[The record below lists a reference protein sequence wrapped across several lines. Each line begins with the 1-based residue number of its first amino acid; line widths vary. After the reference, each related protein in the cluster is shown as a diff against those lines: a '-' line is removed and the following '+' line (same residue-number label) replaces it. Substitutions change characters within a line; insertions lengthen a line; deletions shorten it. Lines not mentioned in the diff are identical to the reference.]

1 MKLKIKDVSF
11 IGIHFRVK
19 ESHDKEEDMKKHRKL
34 IVFLAI
40 VAGLSLLF
48 ACGPKARKPV
58 SQLDTPAHHTYTG
71 MKFLDQQKYDKALEE
86 FESALQLDPKFSR
99 AYAGKG
105 LVLASQGNYD
115 EAEDQ
120 MDKADK
126 YAKTKEDKAF
136 YHVAMIRYLT
146 LAKPDEDWLDD
157 AEDEFEDAL
166 DEQPESSAAYYFM
179 GIAYK
184 TAYEFRKAGDMF
196 VQVIELKGEYTR
208 EADREWKLMQKIER
222 AMPGSRTGKQ
232 IALVDKITRADLAAL
247 FMEELKIDELYK
259 RFGVR
264 TFDTSFVDPEKYKMA
279 KEKAALP
286 SASDIGDHP
295 LKNDV
300 EGILAMGVRGLEVNP
315 DGRFYPGDLITRAA
329 YAMMIEDILMK
340 VGQDPGLATKFIGAP
355 SPFPDLR
362 SDLPYFNAVM
372 VVTTRGIMEAQDIT
386 SGEFVPLGPVSG
398 ADALLIIRNIQEQLK
413 L

>member
-1 MKLKIKDVSF
+1 MKN
-11 IGIHFRVK
+11 
-19 ESHDKEEDMKKHRKL
+19 HRRL
-34 IVFLAI
+34 FVFLAI
-40 VAGLSLLF
+40 IAGVLLLF

-58 SQLDTPAHHTYTG
+58 SQLDTPEHHAYTG
-71 MKFLDQQKYDKALEE
+71 MKFLDQEKYDKALEE
-86 FESALQLDPKFSR
+86 FESALQLDPKFSK
-99 AYAGKG
+99 AFAGKG
-105 LVLASQGNYD
+105 LVLAYRGDYD
-115 EAEDQ
+115 GAKDQ
-120 MDKADK
+120 MKKADK
-126 YAKTKEDKAF
+126 YAKKKEEKAF

-146 LAKPDEDWLDD
+146 LAKPDDWLDD
-157 AEDEFEDAL
+157 AEGEFEDAI
-166 DEQPESSAAYYFM
+166 DEEPNSAAAYYFM
-179 GIAYK
+179 GMAYK

-196 VQVIELKGEYTR
+196 VQVIELKGDYGR
-208 EADREWKLMQKIER
+208 EADKEWKLMQKIER

-279 KEKAALP
+279 KEKGALP
-286 SASDIGDHP
+286 SASDIGNHP

-300 EGILAMGVRGLEVNP
+300 EGILVMGVRGLEVNP
-315 DGRFYPGDLITRAA
+315 DGNFYPGDLITRAA

-340 VGQDPGLATKFIGAP
+340 VGQDPGLATKFIGSP

-386 SGEFVPLGPVSG
+386 TGEFVPLGPVSG
-398 ADALLIIRNIQEQLK
+398 ADALLIIRNIQEQLR

>member
-1 MKLKIKDVSF
+1 
-11 IGIHFRVK
+11 
-19 ESHDKEEDMKKHRKL
+19 MKKQGRL
-34 IVFLAI
+34 FAILAV

-48 ACGPKARKPV
+48 ACAPKIRKPV
-58 SQLDTPAHHTYTG
+58 SQLDTPQHHTYTG
-71 MKFLDQQKYDKALEE
+71 MKFLDQEKYDKALEE
-86 FESALQLDPKFSR
+86 FDLALQLNPKFSM
-99 AYAGKG
+99 AFSGKG
-105 LVLASQGNYD
+105 LVLAYQGDYKGGAELLKKGKKNADTD
-115 EAEDQ
+115 EE
-120 MDKADK
+120 
-126 YAKTKEDKAF
+126 KAF

-146 LAKPDEDWLDD
+146 AAKPDDWLED
-157 AEDEFEDAL
+157 AEDEYEDAL
-166 DEQPESSAAYYFM
+166 KRDPKSAAAPYYM

-196 VQVIELKGEYTR
+196 VKVIELKGDYGR
-208 EADREWKLMQKIER
+208 EADKEWKLMQKIER

-247 FMEELKIDELYK
+247 FMEELKIEELYK

-264 TFDTSFVDPEKYKMA
+264 TFDTSFMDPEKYKAA
-279 KEKAALP
+279 KEKGALP
-286 SASDIGDHP
+286 SASDIADHP
-295 LKNDV
+295 MKNDI
-300 EGILAMGVRGLEVNP
+300 EGILAMGVRGLEVSP
-315 DGRFYPGDLITRAA
+315 DGKFYPNDLITRAG

-340 VGQDPGLATKFIGAP
+340 VGQDPGLATKFIGSP

-386 SGEFVPLGPVSG
+386 TGEFVPLGSVSG
-398 ADALLIIRNIQEQLK
+398 ADGLLIIRNIQEQLK